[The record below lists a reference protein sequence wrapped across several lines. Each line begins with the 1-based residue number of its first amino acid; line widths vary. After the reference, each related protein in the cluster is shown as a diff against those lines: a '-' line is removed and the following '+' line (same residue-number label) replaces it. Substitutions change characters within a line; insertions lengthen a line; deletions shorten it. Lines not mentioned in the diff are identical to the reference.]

1 MTLAAELVPDL
12 RERKLLELIYQWRA
26 NRVRSIKDTC
36 RWLTE
41 EGIGCGFGGGNRG
54 GLSI

>member
-1 MTLAAELVPDL
+1 MTLAEELVPDL

-41 EGIGCGFGGGNRG
+41 EGIRRDSGATYNV
-54 GLSI
+54 